1 MLIRPQSIL
10 ILLSE
15 KLRLELS
22 DKTKMIEA
30 RPELCFTDLGWTYFN
45 PHFSVFH
52 ISAQAYVVNRYKV
65 ICHRIIMMERIT

>member
-45 PHFSVFH
+45 LDFFVLH
-52 ISAQAYVVNRYKV
+52 IFALAQFVLNLF
-65 ICHRIIMMERIT
+65 